1 LFSVKGLRRF
11 VYFFCKATWHA
22 CNLHNFHKCTMS
34 CHECAHVSN
43 SMCHVSAYDKKR
55 DKLPMFNILSC
66 ASVVIA
72 HFRASHAGM
81 PLALQGDTPL
91 HAAAQHAGPPLLK
104 MLLDKGCNP
113 LAENLLVSYV
123 ALLKSVLGSELL
135 PKFSTV
141 SGLAAT

>member
-1 LFSVKGLRRF
+1 
-11 VYFFCKATWHA
+11 
-22 CNLHNFHKCTMS
+22 
-34 CHECAHVSN
+34 
-43 SMCHVSAYDKKR
+43 
-55 DKLPMFNILSC
+55 
-66 ASVVIA
+66 
-72 HFRASHAGM
+72 M

-135 PKFSTV
+135 PEFSTV

>member
-1 LFSVKGLRRF
+1 
-11 VYFFCKATWHA
+11 
-22 CNLHNFHKCTMS
+22 
-34 CHECAHVSN
+34 
-43 SMCHVSAYDKKR
+43 MCHVSAYDKKR

-135 PKFSTV
+135 PEFSTV